1 MTREPGAAGPE
12 PARKLLTAKS
22 EYAASA
28 DQLVSEARRE
38 LRIFDPALTEY
49 SLENPARI
57 ERLRAFLRR
66 SPANRL
72 YIAVHD
78 AEHVRRY
85 CPRVVALLT
94 LFSASMFIHRTQ
106 GDAARVQDCFV
117 LADDWGLVR
126 RPVAAQARGVY
137 LLNDPV
143 ESAGMRKRFDEI
155 WDSSVPGVA
164 ASTTGL

>member
-1 MTREPGAAGPE
+1 MNRPAPPAEPQ

-22 EYAASA
+22 DYTEAA
-28 DQLVSEARRE
+28 DELISEARRE
-38 LRIFDPALTEY
+38 LRIFDPALAEF
-49 SLENPARI
+49 SLEHPARI

-66 SPANRL
+66 SPASRL
-72 YIAVHD
+72 YIAMHD
-78 AEHVRRY
+78 TEHVRRY
-85 CPRVVALLT
+85 CPRLMALLT

-126 RPVAAQARGVY
+126 RPVASQPRGVY
-137 LLNDPV
+137 LLNDPL

-155 WDSSVPGVA
+155 WDSSAPGVS